1 MTTFQFAF
9 AGHNRPHDLGHVKQV
24 SEGLDGAFD
33 LLRRAG
39 VDQARLLSGLAP
51 GADDLATAAWR
62 RANLG
67 TIHAVFPFLEDD
79 AGSPIGAEGVA
90 QSATWLDGRSTEAG
104 GRSAHLKQARLIVER
119 ADLLV
124 VVWSGAPARGAGGTA
139 DAVRI
144 ALEMGLA
151 VLWVNPSEP
160 GRPRLIRPEKLPFD
174 FDFSEFQEG
183 LQAGYLSHVEL
194 AEIENL
200 RTVLNLD
207 TAPASRDEGEDDSD
221 STNGAGSKVDDWLH
235 GWLWKTYGTFRR
247 IAGGRVSGIAA
258 GPPIPPDLSAQPG
271 FQLLNNAYLKA
282 DQSANRLAA
291 VHRSQQI
298 LLVLMMVTAA
308 IVASLPALWP
318 NLKIETATIELW
330 LSLMALWVWSRAARA
345 RQNERWSEER
355 HLAERLRLE
364 RAGWALGVSLLSA
377 RTRTD
382 ARNDGERSRD
392 VLREAG
398 LPHGKF
404 DSARVTHWGAWA
416 MSELVAGQAAYH
428 RATSIRDG
436 KIAHRIHHAENM
448 SFVLLLLTLSTF
460 LLLNLAANAMG
471 AELPHWVSAIVTM
484 AGTVIPSV
492 AAATMALEAKL
503 EFKEQSERSE
513 RIAERLDD
521 LAVRLGPEP
530 SFDNL
535 QSAARAAM
543 QWHMTQENHWREGA
557 SRRRLFRP

>member
-1 MTTFQFAF
+1 MTSFQFAF
-9 AGHNRPHDLGHVKQV
+9 AGHNRPNDLGQIEQV
-24 SEGLDGAFD
+24 SKDLDAAFD
-33 LLRRAG
+33 LLKRAG
-39 VDQARLLSGLAP
+39 VVQARLLSGLAP

-62 RANLG
+62 RASLG
-67 TIHAVFPFLEDD
+67 PIHAVFPFLEEDV
-79 AGSPIGAEGVA
+79 GSLIGASGVA
-90 QSATWLDGRSTEAG
+90 QSATWLDGRATEAG

-124 VVWSGAPARGAGGTA
+124 VVWTGAAARGAGGTA
-139 DAVRI
+139 DSVRC

-151 VLWVNPSEP
+151 VLWVNPLEP
-160 GRPRLIRPEKLPFD
+160 GQLRLIRPEKLPFD
-174 FDFSEFQEG
+174 FDFIEFQEG
-183 LQAGYLSHVEL
+183 LQAGHFSHVEV
-194 AEIENL
+194 ANVENL
-200 RTVLNLD
+200 HDVLNLG
-207 TAPASRDEGEDDSD
+207 AAAASPDEADDD
-221 STNGAGSKVDDWLH
+221 VDLTDETGSKVDEWLH
-235 GWLWKTYGTFRR
+235 GWLWKTYGIFRHV
-247 IAGGRVSGIAA
+247 AGGHVKGIAA
-258 GPPIPPDLSAQPG
+258 APPIPPDLSAQPG
-271 FQLLNNAYLKA
+271 FQLLNRAYLKA
-282 DQSANRLAA
+282 DHSANRLAA

-308 IVASLPALWP
+308 IVASAPALWP
-318 NLKIETATIELW
+318 DLKIATATIELW
-330 LSLMALWVWSRAARA
+330 LSLMALWVWTRAARA

-364 RAGWALGVSLLSA
+364 RAGWALGISLLGA
-377 RTRTD
+377 RSRTD
-382 ARNDGERSRD
+382 ARNDGELAREVIRD
-392 VLREAG
+392 AG

-404 DSARVTHWGAWA
+404 DWARVTHWGSWA

-448 SFVLLLLTLSTF
+448 SFVLLLVILSTF
-460 LLLNLAANAMG
+460 LLIKLAANMMG

-521 LAVRLGPEP
+521 LAMRLGPEP

-543 QWHMTQENHWREGA
+543 QWHMAEESHWREGA